1 MRDGSEKP
9 AAVAAAAAGAWEREA
24 GRARVE
30 EVPGPR
36 RPPGHRKGRVYWVR
50 TVSPFAPGTEAEM
63 APLSFQ
69 VGPEVPQC
77 TKPTSVAPSRTPPPP
92 RAGEVEREGL
102 LEGPQLQGE
111 AGPQFLSP
119 CAAFPAELLPP
130 LLE

>member
-77 TKPTSVAPSRTPPPP
+77 TKPTSVAPSRTPPP
-92 RAGEVEREGL
+92 REQGKWRGRVFL
-102 LEGPQLQGE
+102 KVPSSKGRPGPN
-111 AGPQFLSP
+111 S
-119 CAAFPAELLPP
+119 
-130 LLE
+130 